1 MKVLN
6 LHCTS
11 GHAFEGWFASE
22 DDFQSQHARGLV
34 TCPMCGDA
42 GITKGLSAPRLNLRG
57 GRAEAQGHVA
67 ASDDARQEV
76 MAAPPDPKLQ
86 AAWFKAVRELMAK
99 TEDVGERFADEA
111 RRMHYGEAE
120 ERNIRGQ
127 ATAGETRE
135 LLEEGISVL
144 PLALPE
150 ALKGPLQ

>member
-6 LHCTS
+6 LHCAS

-34 TCPMCGDA
+34 SCPVCGDA
-42 GITKGLSAPRLNLRG
+42 GVTKGLSAPRLNLRG
-57 GRAEAQGHVA
+57 SKTEAQAPVA
-67 ASDDARQEV
+67 APDEARQEMV
-76 MAAPPDPKLQ
+76 AAPSDPKLQ
-86 AAWFKAVRELMAK
+86 AAWLKAVRELMAK
-99 TEDVGERFADEA
+99 TEDVGERFAEEA
-111 RRMHYGEAE
+111 RRMHYGESE

-127 ATAGETRE
+127 ATTHETRE

-144 PLALPE
+144 PLAIPE